1 MRMGEIATD
10 RADSDS
16 HLKKMF
22 YKLLGKSN
30 SKVFDGWEEYQK
42 EIPISPDAMKAYH
55 YQELHRENPTRE

>member
-1 MRMGEIATD
+1 MGEIATD

-22 YKLLGKSN
+22 YKLLEKSN

-42 EIPISPDAMKAYH
+42 EIPYFSRCNESIS
-55 YQELHRENPTRE
+55 LSRTSS